1 MRPMKV
7 KTPPRKVF
15 QYKKADYDQMREDL
29 CDYQTDFTEQT
40 KDISANYTWTK
51 FEEKLKE
58 LTNKHIPSKMLSG
71 NRIKKPWMDKTVKA
85 QQRKV
90 KKLFAKQKQTDKV

>member
-29 CDYQTDFTEQT
+29 RDYQTDFSEQT
-40 KDISANYTWTK
+40 KDSSAKDTCTK
-51 FEEKLKE
+51 FEEKL
-58 LTNKHIPSKMLSG
+58 
-71 NRIKKPWMDKTVKA
+71 
-85 QQRKV
+85 
-90 KKLFAKQKQTDKV
+90 